1 MTLQED
7 LTSLGQ
13 WEADWQMKFNVAK
26 CHSMRVTRH
35 QHHKQIFFDYSLHN
49 QTLENVQS
57 AKYLGITITDNMDWG
72 QHVSEISSKAT
83 KTLGFLG
90 RNLAFAP
97 RSTKEVA
104 YKTLV
109 WPKLEYAAPIWSP
122 HSKLQINQIEKVQ
135 RTAARWTCRRWRN
148 TSSVCEMLDE
158 LEWPS
163 LEARR
168 DQFSLLLF
176 HKVHCGA
183 VSIEKDKCMTP
194 AHSLKSTRSSH
205 SAQYRRHQTYSDALK
220 NSFSPPELFHI
231 GIVCLLLWQIPS
243 PQRSL
248 GHSLF
253 KHKFSQKFFCFF
265 FVLFCFFVL
274 FLFFILSKFPNSHS
288 LV

>member
-35 QHHKQIFFDYSLHN
+35 QHHKQILFDYSLHN

-83 KTLGFLG
+83 KTLGFLR

-109 WPKLEYAAPIWSP
+109 RPKLEYAAPIWSP
-122 HSKLQINQIEKVQ
+122 HLKLQINQIEKVQ

-148 TSSVCEMLDE
+148 TSSVGEMLDE
-158 LEWPS
+158 LDWPS

-168 DQFSLLLF
+168 DQSSLLLF
-176 HKVHCGA
+176 HKIHCGA
-183 VSIEKDKCMTP
+183 VSIEKDKYMTP
-194 AHSLKSTRSSH
+194 AHSLITTRSSH

-220 NSFSPPELFHI
+220 NSFFPRTIPHWNSLPPSVANAQSTEEFRA
-231 GIVCLLLWQIPS
+231 LLI
-243 PQRSL
+243 
-248 GHSLF
+248 
-253 KHKFSQKFFCFF
+253 
-265 FVLFCFFVL
+265 
-274 FLFFILSKFPNSHS
+274 
-288 LV
+288 